1 MRTNYFIIKMYYNP
15 LEEFE
20 ILELVIIKA
29 PSITITNITL
39 SLILGTIIMT
49 IITIRTSKEK
59 LINKRKILS
68 EIIYDSILNIIRNQ
82 IGYKEEKYIGLIY
95 GLFSIIVICNLLGM
109 IPYTF
114 TATSHFVLT
123 LSLSIAIIIAVT
135 IIGFKKHNISF
146 FSVLIPE
153 GTPLGLIP
161 LLVILELLSYIAR
174 AISLGVR
181 LGANCLAGHTLLK
194 IISIFSWQFIQNYA
208 LYLSIIPLIFI
219 SALISLELGIALL
232 QSYVFTTLTC
242 LYIRDSINL
251 H

>member
-1 MRTNYFIIKMYYNP
+1 MKMYYNP

-20 ILELVIIKA
+20 ILELIVVKT
-29 PSITITNITL
+29 PSITITNVTL

-49 IITIRTSKEK
+49 ILTMRTTKEK
-59 LINKRKILS
+59 LINRRKILS
-68 EIIYDSILNIIRNQ
+68 EIIYDSILSIIRNQ
-82 IGYKEEKYIGLIY
+82 IGHKEEKYIGLIY

-109 IPYTF
+109 IPYAF

-123 LSLSIAIIIAVT
+123 LSLSVAIIIAVT
-135 IIGFKKHNISF
+135 IIGFKKHKISF

-153 GTPLGLIP
+153 GTPLGLVP
-161 LLVILELLSYIAR
+161 LLVVLELLSYIAR

-194 IISIFSWQFIQNYA
+194 IISVFSWQFVQSYV
-208 LYLSIIPLIFI
+208 YLSIIPLIFI

>member
-1 MRTNYFIIKMYYNP
+1 MYKLIKMFYNP

-20 ILELVIIKA
+20 ILELITIKT
-29 PSITITNITL
+29 PSITITNVSL
-39 SLILGTIIMT
+39 SLIIGTMVFMT
-49 IITIRTSKEK
+49 VVTRTTKEK
-59 LINKRKILS
+59 LINRRKMLN
-68 EIIYDSILNIIRNQ
+68 EIIYDSILSIIRNQ

-95 GLFSIIVICNLLGM
+95 GLFSIIVISNLLGM
-109 IPYTF
+109 IPYGF
-114 TATSHFVLT
+114 TATSHFILT
-123 LSLSIAIIIAVT
+123 LSLSLSIIIAVT
-135 IIGFKKHNISF
+135 IIGFKTHKISF

-153 GTPLGLIP
+153 GTPLALVP
-161 LLVILELLSYIAR
+161 LLVIIESLSYVSR
-174 AISLGVR
+174 AVSLGVR

-194 IISIFSWQFIQNYA
+194 IISIFSWQFIQNNA